1 MDKQSIANESIM
13 CVEESSRGTR
23 LQSSDDE
30 IEEYL
35 NTFSEDSE
43 EALEMP
49 NVEFLE
55 KVEKH

>member
-1 MDKQSIANESIM
+1 M

-30 IEEYL
+30 IDEYL